1 MTAIEHHQQSLR
13 SQLAHSFG
21 KVGGPQRTRP
31 DLVLSDIVGEQ
42 VEVRRGSRL
51 VAPSVPCVV
60 DNRRSAATGSGLDP
74 LKQALG
80 GYLAIPG
87 IRAALLISDQGLLVS
102 SMAKEGVDT
111 ASIAA
116 LAIDTVR
123 TAQRFG
129 QQVGAGTLDTMS
141 VEFSG
146 LTVVLAPFTPD
157 VMLALLAAPGSV
169 GILLGTLSDGKVGA

>member
-1 MTAIEHHQQSLR
+1 MADDDQQAQTA
-13 SQLAHSFG
+13 
-21 KVGGPQRTRP
+21 
-31 DLVLSDIVGEQ
+31 
-42 VEVRRGSRL
+42 
-51 VAPSVPCVV
+51 
-60 DNRRSAATGSGLDP
+60 AARLDP

-80 GYLAIPG
+80 GYLSIPG
-87 IRAALLISDQGLLVS
+87 IKAALLISDQGLLVS

-116 LAIDTVR
+116 LAVDTVR

-129 QQVGAGTLDTMS
+129 QQVSAGTLDTMS
-141 VEFSG
+141 IEFEG

-169 GILLGTLSDGKVGA
+169 GILLGKLSGSKAGA

>member
-1 MTAIEHHQQSLR
+1 MADDDRQAE
-13 SQLAHSFG
+13 A
-21 KVGGPQRTRP
+21 
-31 DLVLSDIVGEQ
+31 
-42 VEVRRGSRL
+42 
-51 VAPSVPCVV
+51 AP
-60 DNRRSAATGSGLDP
+60 TGLDP

-87 IRAALLISDQGLLVS
+87 IKAALLVSDQGLVVS
-102 SMAKEGVDT
+102 SMAEEGVDT

-129 QQVGAGTLDTMS
+129 QQVKAGTLDTMS
-141 VEFSG
+141 IEFEG
-146 LTVVLAPFTPD
+146 LTVVFAPFTPD

-169 GILLGTLSDGKVGA
+169 GILLGKLSDGRIVS

>member
-1 MTAIEHHQQSLR
+1 MADDDQQT
-13 SQLAHSFG
+13 Q
-21 KVGGPQRTRP
+21 
-31 DLVLSDIVGEQ
+31 E
-42 VEVRRGSRL
+42 
-51 VAPSVPCVV
+51 
-60 DNRRSAATGSGLDP
+60 AATRLDP

-87 IRAALLISDQGLLVS
+87 IKAALLVSDQGLLVS

-116 LAIDTVR
+116 LAVDTVR

-129 QQVGAGTLDTMS
+129 QQVSAGTLDTMS
-141 VEFSG
+141 IEFES

-169 GILLGTLSDGKVGA
+169 GILLGQLSNSKAGA

>member
-1 MTAIEHHQQSLR
+1 MADDDLQAWQSGR
-13 SQLAHSFG
+13 
-21 KVGGPQRTRP
+21 
-31 DLVLSDIVGEQ
+31 
-42 VEVRRGSRL
+42 
-51 VAPSVPCVV
+51 
-60 DNRRSAATGSGLDP
+60 GLDP

-141 VEFSG
+141 IEFDG
-146 LTVVLAPFTPD
+146 LTVVLAPFTQD
-157 VMLALLAAPGSV
+157 VMLALLASPGSV
-169 GILLGTLSDGKVGA
+169 GILLGKLSNSKVGA